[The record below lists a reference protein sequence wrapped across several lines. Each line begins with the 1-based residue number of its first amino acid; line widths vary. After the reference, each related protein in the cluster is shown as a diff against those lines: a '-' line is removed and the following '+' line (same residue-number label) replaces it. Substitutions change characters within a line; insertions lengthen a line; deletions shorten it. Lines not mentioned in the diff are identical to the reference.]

1 MDRIKF
7 GIIGGGWRGRFSLRI
22 AEAVPE
28 KFEVVGL
35 VDPNAEIAE
44 EVSGKWGIRTFTT
57 LDQMLST
64 AKPEFILTAIPRN
77 ENPSVMDEL
86 ALREIPILT
95 EVPPAPDMEGL
106 LRAYDSLKQKKA
118 KVQVAEQ
125 YIFQPE
131 QAARLSVAASGKMGP
146 ITQAQISVGHGY
158 HGISVMRR
166 FLGIKFKN
174 ANIQALKFCY
184 RVVGGFTREG
194 PREKEE
200 LLQTEQQFVWF
211 DFGDRL
217 GLIDFDTEQY
227 MSRFL
232 SDRVLIRGERGEI
245 VNNDIVFLKDFRTP
259 IKAEFLR
266 HSTGIGANLQGNF
279 LEGIQ
284 LGQEWVYV
292 NPFAPAAFSDEEI
305 AVGTSLLKMGQYVRE
320 GVEFYSLA
328 EACQDHYLNL
338 LALKALAEGK
348 PAQSQTQPWAQ

>member
-22 AEAVPE
+22 AAAVPE
-28 KFEVVGL
+28 KLEVVGL
-35 VDPNAEIAE
+35 VDPNARIAD
-44 EVSGKWGIRTFTT
+44 EVAGKWGIRTFTS
-57 LDQMLST
+57 LDEMLRDG
-64 AKPEFILTAIPRN
+64 KPAFVLTAVPPKV
-77 ENPSVMDEL
+77 NPSVMDEL
-86 ALREIPILT
+86 ASREVPILT
-95 EVPPAPDMEGL
+95 EVPPAWDMEGL
-106 LRAYDSLKQKKA
+106 LRAYDSLKHKNA

-131 QAARLSVAASGKMGP
+131 QAARLSVAASGKLGP
-146 ITQAQISVGHGY
+146 VTHAQISVGHGY
-158 HGISVMRR
+158 HGISVMRH
-166 FLGIKFKN
+166 FLGIKFEN
-174 ANIQALKFCY
+174 ATIWALKFSY

-194 PREKEE
+194 PRDKEE
-200 LLQTEQQFVWF
+200 FVQTEQHFLWF

-232 SDRVLIRGERGEI
+232 SDRVLVRGERGEI
-245 VNNDIVFLKDFRTP
+245 VNNDVVFLKDFRTP
-259 IKAEFLR
+259 IKTKLTR

-284 LGQEWVYV
+284 VGEEWVYA
-292 NPFAPAAFSDEEI
+292 NPFAPAALCDEEI
-305 AVGTSLLKMGQYVRE
+305 AIGTSLLKMGKYVRD

-338 LALKALAEGK
+338 MALKALPNGQ
-348 PAQSQTQPWAQ
+348 PAQSESQPWAR